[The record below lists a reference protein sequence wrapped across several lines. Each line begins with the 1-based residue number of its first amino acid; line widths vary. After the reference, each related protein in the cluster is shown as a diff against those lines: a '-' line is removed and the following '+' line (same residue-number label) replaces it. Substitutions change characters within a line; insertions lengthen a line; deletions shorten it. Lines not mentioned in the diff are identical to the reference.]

1 MYSLLP
7 VQENAKALPLA
18 TSRDIEMVIPSDGLK
33 ETTITME
40 RDLVSKA
47 EEEDMEALLDT
58 YVPPCLD
65 FFILICIFS
74 YIKVIEKRK
83 PTITANFQI

>member
-1 MYSLLP
+1 MCSLLH

-74 YIKVIEKRK
+74 YIKVIEKR
-83 PTITANFQI
+83 